1 MDNYSVTH
9 VLKNDLG
16 GITSLIR
23 NLIEYRGTGAL
34 PQKIILLRIAGNPFA
49 TFDGN
54 LIDGVETS
62 FFDFN
67 KRNNWYHSFN
77 KLRECIG
84 NEKGVL
90 ISNDTYDLL
99 MLSYYNIPKKVI
111 QIVHDAY
118 NVKLS
123 IKFEAVIDQFICHS
137 YFYFEVLR
145 QLLPERRGEIHF
157 ISYGIPILKNPEER
171 MLNDQLKLVF
181 VGRHDKAKGIY
192 DLFEINK
199 VLKENNVAAKWLI
212 LGRGPETESVKQ
224 QWAAENNI
232 DFYTAK
238 SSEEIIEL
246 CMQQD
251 IMVFP
256 TKFEGFPVAM
266 VEAMSVGCVPV
277 VSDLP
282 GGIRELG
289 SKENAI
295 ICEFDNNHAFAEGI
309 MKLNKD
315 RTTLKQMSNN
325 CIDYI
330 SARHDAVKQ
339 SIKYQQFFKEVALSD
354 REPRHHRVK
363 NKLGSRLDQ
372 VYIPNGITSFLRRN
386 F

>member
-34 PQKIILLRIAGNPFA
+34 PQKIILLRIAENPFA
-49 TFDGN
+49 AFDGN
-54 LIDGVETS
+54 LIDGVDTS
-62 FFDFN
+62 FFDFDN
-67 KRNNWYHSFN
+67 RNNWYHSFN

-90 ISNDTYDLL
+90 ISNDMYDLL
-99 MLSYYNIPKKVI
+99 MLSYYTIPKKVI

-118 NVKLS
+118 NVKLA
-123 IKFEAVIDQFICHS
+123 IQFEGVIDQFICHS

-145 QLLPERRGEIHF
+145 QLLPERRSDIHF
-157 ISYGIPILKNPEER
+157 ISYGIPIIKNPEER
-171 MLNDQLKLVF
+171 ISEDQLKLVF
-181 VGRHDKAKGIY
+181 VGRHDRAKGVY
-192 DLFEINK
+192 DLFEIDK
-199 VLKENNVAAKWLI
+199 ILKENNVLAKWLI
-212 LGRGPETESVKQ
+212 LGRGPETEGVKH
-224 QWAAENNI
+224 QWAGESNNE
-232 DFYTAK
+232 FYTAK

-289 SKENAI
+289 SKGNAI
-295 ICEFDNNHAFAEGI
+295 ICELNNNRAFAEAI
-309 MKLNKD
+309 IKLNRD

-325 CIDYI
+325 CIKYI
-330 SARHDAVKQ
+330 SANHDAVKQ

-354 REPRHHRVK
+354 REPRHNGVK

-372 VYIPNGITSFLRRN
+372 PYIPNGITRFIRRH